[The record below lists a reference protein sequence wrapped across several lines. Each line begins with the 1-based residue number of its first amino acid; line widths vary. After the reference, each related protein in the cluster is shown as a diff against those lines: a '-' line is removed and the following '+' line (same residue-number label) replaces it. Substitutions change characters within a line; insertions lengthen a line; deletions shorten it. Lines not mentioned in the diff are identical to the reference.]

1 MASNT
6 FKKAEHLTNKKIIS
20 NLFEKGRSFNCQPFK
35 LIWLLSTE
43 KNTVKLGISVPKR
56 SFAKAVDRN
65 LLKRR
70 IREAYRKNKNTLFAG
85 LEANKIPSCLG
96 FVYIAKEKI
105 PFEELEKKL
114 HKVGFKVVK
123 METLQQKLF
132 LVKFPYLKFG

>member
-1 MASNT
+1 MTSPSGLLYFWGMASNT

-70 IREAYRKNKNTLFAG
+70 IREAYRKNKHG
-85 LEANKIPSCLG
+85 LYEI
-96 FVYIAKEKI
+96 
-105 PFEELEKKL
+105 LEKKNL
-114 HKVGFKVVK
+114 SIDVMLIYLSKEILLYKEIEVK
-123 METLQQKLF
+123 MLVSLQKLAEQTAS
-132 LVKFPYLKFG
+132 